1 MNCTV
6 DNCNNKCDI
15 ICFGVYF
22 SFFLFGT
29 SALYCCFKAYFE
41 NNNSVHYERQQI
53 IIPKPYP
60 PPPPAYDDDDH
71 MV

>member
-15 ICFGVYF
+15 ICFGIYL
-22 SFFLFGT
+22 SFFFFAT
-29 SALYCCFKAYFE
+29 STLYCCFKASFE
-41 NNNSVHYERQQI
+41 NNRDSIHERQHI

-60 PPPPAYDDDDH
+60 PPPAYEDNDDI
-71 MV
+71 V